1 MQWEYRN
8 QPSILA
14 LEGKLKSNSVF
25 AFCHVILQDI
35 LKELGNH
42 GDDDGDDDDNNDE
55 LFLRSG

>member
-14 LEGKLKSNSVF
+14 LEGKLKSDSAF
-25 AFCHVILQDI
+25 AFCHIILEDI
-35 LKELGNH
+35 LKELGNN
-42 GDDDGDDDDNNDE
+42 GDDDGNDDDNNDE

>member
-35 LKELGNH
+35 LKELGNR

-55 LFLRSG
+55 LFLRYG